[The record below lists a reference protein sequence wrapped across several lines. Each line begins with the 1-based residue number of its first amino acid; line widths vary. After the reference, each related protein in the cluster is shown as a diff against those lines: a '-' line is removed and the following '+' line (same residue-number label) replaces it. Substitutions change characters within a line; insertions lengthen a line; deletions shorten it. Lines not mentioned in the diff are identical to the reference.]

1 MYKPETLT
9 IKELPKRKKMTIDE
23 KNPIR
28 KIRQSKFTT
37 DEEESLNEISTIYGS
52 AMAMMIRHERGILG
66 QPERL
71 PGLRSSFMLL

>member
-1 MYKPETLT
+1 MHTHENLT
-9 IKELPKRKKMTIDE
+9 IRELPKRKKMTVDE

-28 KIRQSKFTT
+28 KIRENKFTV
-37 DEEESLNEISTIYGS
+37 DEEERLNDISTIYGS
-52 AMAMMIRHERGILG
+52 AMAMMIRHERAILG